1 MQPFT
6 LWTPYILAFRF
17 ERYANWVAKFS
28 FRRKPLSS
36 RVSRFSKPSALVAGG
51 LAVAAVLTGCQSVI
65 SVDAAED
72 AANPLC
78 ANMMVLLPEVI
89 GDVEKHPT
97 SSQATAAWGDPAQV
111 ILRCGVQVPGPTTDP
126 CVSVNGVD
134 WIAREGEDGVWTL
147 TTYGRNPATE
157 VLLDPQVIPSSTVI
171 ASLSDAAS
179 KIPAERECVSTD
191 KAVDL

>member
-1 MQPFT
+1 MV
-6 LWTPYILAFRF
+6 
-17 ERYANWVAKFS
+17 NFS
-28 FRRKPLSS
+28 FPGKPLPR
-36 RVSRFSKPSALVAGG
+36 RVSSSSKHAGLLVGI
-51 LAVAAVLTGCQSVI
+51 VTVTTILTGCQSII
-65 SVDAAED
+65 SVEAADD

-89 GDVEKHPT
+89 GDVEKQPT
-97 SSQATAAWGDPAQV
+97 SSQATAAWGSPAEV
-111 ILRCGVQVPGPTTDP
+111 VLRCGVEVPGPTTDP

-179 KIPAERECVSTD
+179 KIPAERECVSYD
-191 KAVDL
+191 KSMDL

>member
-1 MQPFT
+1 MA
-6 LWTPYILAFRF
+6 I
-17 ERYANWVAKFS
+17 FS
-28 FRRKPLSS
+28 YQSKPLSS
-36 RVSRFSKPSALVAGG
+36 RVSSISKRAGILAGTVALAT
-51 LAVAAVLTGCQSVI
+51 LITGCQTMVA
-65 SVDAAED
+65 VEAAED

-89 GDVEKHPT
+89 GEVEKRPT
-97 SSQATAAWGDPAQV
+97 SSQATAAWGEPTEV
-111 ILRCGVQVPGPTTDP
+111 VLRCGVEVPGPTTDP

-134 WIAREGEDGVWTL
+134 WIAREGENGVWTL

-179 KIPAERECVSTD
+179 KIPAERECVSYE
-191 KAVDL
+191 KSVDI

>member
-1 MQPFT
+1 
-6 LWTPYILAFRF
+6 
-17 ERYANWVAKFS
+17 VAKIS

-36 RVSRFSKPSALVAGG
+36 RVSKSGKLTGLLVGALA
-51 LAVAAVLTGCQSVI
+51 LTTALTGCQSVV
-65 SVDAAED
+65 SVEAAED

-78 ANMMVLLPEVI
+78 AKMMVVLPQVI
-89 GDVEKHPT
+89 ADAEKRPT
-97 SSQATAAWGDPAQV
+97 SSQSTAAWGDPAEV
-111 ILRCGVQVPGPTTDP
+111 VLRCGVQVPGPTPDP

-134 WIAREGEDGVWTL
+134 WVAQEGENGVWTL

-179 KIPAERECVSTD
+179 KIPAERECLSYD
-191 KAVDL
+191 KSVDM

>member
-1 MQPFT
+1 M
-6 LWTPYILAFRF
+6 
-17 ERYANWVAKFS
+17 VKFS
-28 FRRKPLSS
+28 FRRQSATGRIS
-36 RVSRFSKPSALVAGG
+36 RTGKYAG
-51 LAVAAVLTGCQSVI
+51 LAAGAVACATVLTGCQTVVSVE
-65 SVDAAED
+65 AAPD

-78 ANMMVLLPEVI
+78 AEMMVVLPQVI
-89 GDVEKHPT
+89 DDAEKRPT
-97 SSQATAAWGDPAQV
+97 SSQATAAWGDPAEV

-134 WIAREGEDGVWTL
+134 WIAREGDDGIWTL

-179 KIPAERECVSTD
+179 KIPAERQCVSLD
-191 KAVDL
+191 KSVDL